1 MKPLRI
7 GLHSLVLVLA
17 DFAGILGGFMVFKT
31 LDCEQML
38 IQPPVAAAI
47 SILLF
52 VVWCFLLRAR
62 GGQQLLLPDLK
73 EMLLVFVAGIALG
86 GAVFVPLHYFTQ
98 GYLTDITNVIVL
110 ALYQLPVNLIA
121 LCIVWII
128 QN

>member
-7 GLHSLVLVLA
+7 GLHSLVLTLA
-17 DFAGILGGFMVFKT
+17 DFAGILGGFAVFKT
-31 LDCEQML
+31 LDFEQML

-52 VVWCFLLRAR
+52 VVWYFLLRVW
-62 GGQQLLLPDLK
+62 GGQRFLLPDLK
-73 EMLLVFVAGIALG
+73 EVLWVFVAGVALG

-98 GYLTDITNVIVL
+98 GYLTDIMNVVML

-121 LCIVWII
+121 LCIVWTI